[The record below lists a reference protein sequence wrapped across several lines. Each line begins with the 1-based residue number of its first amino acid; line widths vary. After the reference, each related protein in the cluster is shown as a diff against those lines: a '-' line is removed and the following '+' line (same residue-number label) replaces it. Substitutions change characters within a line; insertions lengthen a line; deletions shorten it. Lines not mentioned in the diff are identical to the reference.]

1 MSFLNNTYIT
11 LDAVI
16 TKKGRECLAKND
28 GSFNITQFALADDEV
43 DYTLYN
49 PLHPLGS
56 AYYGEA
62 IENMPILEAVI
73 DETQIMQ
80 SKLVTLPR
88 GTSKIPIISIG
99 YDAILL
105 KQGASINISPQTLNY
120 FNTTNVIE
128 SDGYIL
134 TIQDVRFVSN
144 FRGVGLTNTTMTSD
158 NLFLGTQIS
167 KSEIGTSFSI
177 TATNLNTLFTNTTT
191 ITTSCTVVGKNSGAR
206 ITIPLTIT
214 KV

>member
-144 FRGVGLTNTTMTSD
+144 FRGVGLTNTTMASD

>member
-144 FRGVGLTNTTMTSD
+144 FRGVGLTNTTTTSD

>member
-49 PLHPLGS
+49 PSHPLGS

-99 YDAILL
+99 YDAIIL

-120 FNTTNVIE
+120 LNTTNVIE

-144 FRGVGLTNTTMTSD
+144 FRGVGLATTITQND
-158 NLFLGTQIS
+158 NLFVGTQIS

-177 TATNLNTLFTNTTT
+177 TATNLNTLFTDTTS

>member
-1 MSFLNNTYIT
+1 MSFLNNNYIT

-49 PLHPLGS
+49 PSHPLGS

-99 YDAILL
+99 YDAIVL

-120 FNTTNVIE
+120 LNTSNVIE

-144 FRGVGLTNTTMTSD
+144 FRGVGLATTTQTD
-158 NLFLGTQIS
+158 NLFVGTQIS

-177 TATNLNTLFTNTTT
+177 TATNLNTLFSDTTS

>member
-1 MSFLNNTYIT
+1 MSFLNNNYIT

-28 GSFNITQFALADDEV
+28 GSFNITQFALADDEI

-56 AYYGEA
+56 AYFGEA

-99 YDAILL
+99 YDAIIL

-120 FNTTNVIE
+120 LNTSNVIE

-144 FRGVGLTNTTMTSD
+144 FRGVGLATTTQTD
-158 NLFLGTQIS
+158 NLFVGTQIS
-167 KSEIGTSFSI
+167 KSEIGTNFSI
-177 TATNLNTLFTNTTT
+177 TATNLNTLFVDTTT

>member
-1 MSFLNNTYIT
+1 MSFLNNNYIT

-16 TKKGRECLAKND
+16 TKKGRDCLAKND

-49 PLHPLGS
+49 PSHPLGS

-99 YDAILL
+99 YDAIIL

-120 FNTTNVIE
+120 LNTSNVIE

-144 FRGVGLTNTTMTSD
+144 FRGVGLVTPTQTD
-158 NLFLGTQIS
+158 NLFVGTQIS

-177 TATNLNTLFTNTTT
+177 TATNLNTLFVDTTT

>member
-1 MSFLNNTYIT
+1 MSFLNNNYIT

-99 YDAILL
+99 YDAIIL

-120 FNTTNVIE
+120 LNTSNVIE

-144 FRGVGLTNTTMTSD
+144 FRGVGLATATQTD
-158 NLFLGTQIS
+158 NLFVGTQIS

-177 TATNLNTLFTNTTT
+177 TATNLSTLFVDTTT

>member
-1 MSFLNNTYIT
+1 MSFLNNNYIT

-49 PLHPLGS
+49 PSHPLGS

-99 YDAILL
+99 YDAIIL

-120 FNTTNVIE
+120 LNTSNVIE

-144 FRGVGLTNTTMTSD
+144 FRGVGLATTTQTD
-158 NLFLGTQIS
+158 NLFVGTQIS

-177 TATNLNTLFTNTTT
+177 TATNLNTLFVDTTT